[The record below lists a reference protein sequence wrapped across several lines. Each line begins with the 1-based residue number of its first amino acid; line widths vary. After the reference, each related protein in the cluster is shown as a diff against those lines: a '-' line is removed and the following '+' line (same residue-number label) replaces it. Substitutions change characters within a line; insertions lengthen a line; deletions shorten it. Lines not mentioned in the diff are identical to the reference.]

1 MLGVYLRLVLF
12 IAGLIGAVILFAFA
26 FTAAAVIIVI
36 VLLVLAI
43 FGRKSQVEW
52 TFVRSDGERQAR
64 GNLGDGPIIDH
75 DPNDLPPGPPD
86 ARADA
91 QARAPSDVRRSLQLP
106 PSRD

>member
-36 VLLVLAI
+36 VLLLLAI

-91 QARAPSDVRRSLQLP
+91 QALDRRSTQLP